1 MGIFL
6 LICSIIHLLG
16 LIIKF
21 SVMIN
26 AYNEDDDGLFKYNFY
41 SLPFSICILIGLI
54 LATIYL
60 M

>member
-16 LIIKF
+16 LVTKF

-26 AYNEDDDGLFKYNFY
+26 AYNENEDGLFKYNFY
-41 SLPFSICILIGLI
+41 SLPFSICVFIGLI
-54 LATIYL
+54 LATIWL
-60 M
+60 W